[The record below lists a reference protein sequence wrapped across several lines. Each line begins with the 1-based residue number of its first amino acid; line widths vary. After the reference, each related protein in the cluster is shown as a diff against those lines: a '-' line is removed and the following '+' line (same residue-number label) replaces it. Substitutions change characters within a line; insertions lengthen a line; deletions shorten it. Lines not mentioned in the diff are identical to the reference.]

1 MFTWIRRLEEFP
13 ILDLNAS
20 SAKVRRD
27 ATPSETK
34 VSSMDTIKL
43 WNPSNKSII

>member
-1 MFTWIRRLEEFP
+1 MFTWIRRFEEFP

-20 SAKVRRD
+20 SANVRD

-34 VSSMDTIKL
+34 VSLMYTIKL